1 MKKKIK
7 LTFIFDR
14 DNAWIFKYYNRFSS
28 HLNKKYAYDHSWNYE
43 SVKDRD
49 IVFILGYTKIISLKH
64 LRNNKLNLVV
74 HESSLPKGKGF
85 SPIIWQV
92 LEGKNAIPIQL
103 IEASEKVDSGDV
115 YLKDKIIL
123 DKSDLYDD
131 IREKQGLATFKL
143 IKKFLSLYPKNI
155 KAKQQKGSETFYRK
169 RLPTDNKINI
179 SSTFKEEFNKLRV
192 SNNEEWPA
200 YFTYKGCT
208 YILKIMKK

>member
-7 LTFIFDR
+7 LTFVFDR

-28 HLNKKYAYDHSWNYE
+28 HLNKKYAYNHSWNYE

-64 LRNNKLNLVV
+64 LRKNKLNLVV

-103 IEASEKVDSGDV
+103 IEASERVDSGDV

-155 KAKQQKGSETFYRK
+155 KVKQQKGSETFYRK

-192 SNNEEWPA
+192 SNNEKWPA